1 MPAEI
6 HSLSENVSRETFDSE
21 QQPELPFVGQAQY
34 HSLLYAGRDFMLDKE
49 EIVCLLKEAAFG
61 IDEYWVTSGA
71 AMVLY
76 GIRDTTRDID
86 LGCTSQMADRLE
98 STGYSVEILRDGSR
112 KIVFSETIEIFEN
125 WIEDKAILLNGL
137 PVISLEGMIMM
148 KEKLGRE
155 KDRKDIRLI
164 EDFINRI
171 HRRGMLDGQGGPSC
185 KAKNRGNT

>member
-1 MPAEI
+1 
-6 HSLSENVSRETFDSE
+6 
-21 QQPELPFVGQAQY
+21 
-34 HSLLYAGRDFMLDKE
+34 MLDKE

-112 KIVFSETIEIFEN
+112 KIVFSEAIEIFEN

-155 KDRKDIRLI
+155 KDQKDIRLI

-171 HRRGMLDGQGGPSC
+171 HRRGMLDGQGGAVLQGKKS
-185 KAKNRGNT
+185 REYLTYFRII